1 MPELVFLPEGI
12 WIRRV
17 QNYLVSMVRSCKI
30 HIQRISINSLSQSLS
45 SLMTAVDLCK
55 WVCRTTGYRE
65 WQCGLK
71 TQFALNTWYVHIYI
85 YNFIYILLLVSG
97 FNPSETYYS
106 SRLGLLFPIYGEIK
120 KCSKPPSSICISPNN
135 KSYNHLIFSA
145 WRYPMKSPH
154 QWPWLRKLNRD
165 TKSKAHARAKFE
177 GIAREILALYGT
189 VAPF

>member
-85 YNFIYILLLVSG
+85 IIYILLLVSG

-120 KCSKPPSSICISPNN
+120 NVPNHQAVYVSHQTTNHIIISY
-135 KSYNHLIFSA
+135 SLLEDT
-145 WRYPMKSPH
+145 
-154 QWPWLRKLNRD
+154 PWNLPINGHD
-165 TKSKAHARAKFE
+165 S
-177 GIAREILALYGT
+177 GS
-189 VAPF
+189 